1 MMDEDEVIEMRRAK
15 QKQREMQALN
25 KKDTVQKFEMIKADL
40 EDGDSPKKPKGKSKA
55 KAKTAQNKKRGKGDD
70 DDLDGF
76 IVSDDDGPKKKGK
89 AKSAKR

>member
-1 MMDEDEVIEMRRAK
+1 M
-15 QKQREMQALN
+15 QRLN
-25 KKDTVQKFEMIKADL
+25 RKDTVEKFELIKADL
-40 EDGDSPKKPKGKSKA
+40 EDGDSPKKPKGKSKT
-55 KAKTAQNKKRGKGDD
+55 KAKTVQNKKRGKGD